1 MDVEFG
7 NAGQVFTNDTGWFVG
22 FSEWVKTRAANESE
36 LRFMPKEQRSHTLCV
51 KWMFHRAGDDR
62 GVAKPPSEGR
72 TLSILVSDAG
82 MFRIQFSEHPDFQA
96 EGTTEFRLER
106 HGDFVVWGERLHH
119 RWFVDADCTILTI
132 RWIPE

>member
-7 NAGQVFTNDTGWFVG
+7 NARELLTNDTGWFVG
-22 FSEWVKTRAANESE
+22 FSDWAKTGAAERSE
-36 LRFMPKEQRSHTLCV
+36 LRFMPAPQHVHTLCV
-51 KWMFHRAGDDR
+51 KWMFHPVGDDR

-72 TLSILVSDAG
+72 TLSILVSERG
-82 MFRIQFSEHPDFQA
+82 LFRIQFSEQFDFPTA
-96 EGTTEFRLER
+96 GTTEFRLER

-119 RWFVDADCTILTI
+119 RWFVDDDCTILTI